1 MNCEEFRDRISAVMD
16 GESSA
21 EEKEALLAHRA
32 GCTEC
37 DSYAAEIEKVDEILR
52 AEPLP
57 ELPPELVE
65 RLKEIELEWTVPY
78 VSWRPYVR
86 DYLITAAAAIAVLS
100 VSMMGAGYWRDIAIA
115 LIPAVAWA
123 SLLVRLTVK
132 GVVPAGV
139 DMLDARA
146 VTLAHRPA

>member
-1 MNCEEFRDRISAVMD
+1 MNCEEFRDKVSALID
-16 GESSA
+16 GELPEDA
-21 EEKEALLAHRA
+21 RKEMLAHRA
-32 GCTEC
+32 ACAEC
-37 DSYAAEIEKVDEILR
+37 NRYATEIEHVDEILR

-65 RLKEIELEWTVPY
+65 RLKVIELEWTVPY

-86 DYLITAAAAIAVLS
+86 DYLISAAAAIAVLS